1 MAITATHETGRVD
14 NGDLSY
20 NIQMAQDATGV
31 WWQRHIYLRAPH
43 LRAAQD
49 TAWIV
54 SGTGRTGPGTNMRK
68 VA

>member
-1 MAITATHETGRVD
+1 MQIVATHETGRIN

-31 WWQRHIYLRAPH
+31 WWQRHIYLRAPR
-43 LRAAQD
+43 LTAAQE
-49 TAWIV
+49 TAWII
-54 SGTGRTGPGTNMRK
+54 SGTGRIGPSANMRK